1 MFKKKIFVGFAL
13 FLGLMWVCTLVS
25 KSIYATK
32 LPMVRT
38 TVMEEK
44 YIEHRVEAEG
54 VVVEGG
60 KQAVTAVSGL
70 RVEAIRV
77 HAGDRI
83 EEGDLLFQIDL
94 EDLKETIKEKQTEI
108 DKLSMQVNAILEN
121 QELARQKKEIQE
133 ARAREDYDTTA
144 RQKDTDIGRAADVY
158 ARAMEDL
165 EDTEDL
171 SEEDRQ
177 ARQDA
182 LQSAA
187 YQEADAMRERDKAV
201 KDIQRNIEDLQ
212 FPEAS
217 DATLSVTQTEIA
229 QRKED
234 LSIYRKLLEEQGEV
248 KAAAAGMITDI
259 YVDAGDRIPE
269 GAVMMM
275 TDDTIPCQFKVI
287 LDKDQKKYVGSGD
300 QVTIKL
306 DGSRKELE
314 TEAAYFSESKTMP
327 GSFETFIDLP
337 ENMGVPG
344 LSGTLTRSERGE
356 KYHTCVSPQVI
367 YSNTDINKYYIYVLK
382 EREGILGS
390 EYYAEEVSV
399 KILDQNEDWAAISSS
414 ELDSSSQIIVSADKE
429 FKKGDV
435 VRWDK

>member
-1 MFKKKIFVGFAL
+1 MFKNKIFVGFAL

-38 TVMEEK
+38 AVMEEK

-300 QVTIKL
+300 QVTVKL

-390 EYYAEEVSV
+390 EYYAEEVSI

>member
-38 TVMEEK
+38 AVMEEK

-133 ARAREDYDTTA
+133 ARAREDYDTMA

-187 YQEADAMRERDKAV
+187 YQEADAMRERDKVV

-287 LDKDQKKYVGSGD
+287 LDKDQKKYIGSGD
-300 QVTIKL
+300 QVTVKL

-314 TEAAYFSESKTMP
+314 TEAAYFSESKTIP

-344 LSGTLTRSERGE
+344 LSGTLTHSERGE

-367 YSNTDINKYYIYVLK
+367 YSSTDINKYYIYILK

>member
-1 MFKKKIFVGFAL
+1 
-13 FLGLMWVCTLVS
+13 
-25 KSIYATK
+25 
-32 LPMVRT
+32 
-38 TVMEEK
+38 
-44 YIEHRVEAEG
+44 
-54 VVVEGG
+54 
-60 KQAVTAVSGL
+60 
-70 RVEAIRV
+70 
-77 HAGDRI
+77 
-83 EEGDLLFQIDL
+83 
-94 EDLKETIKEKQTEI
+94 
-108 DKLSMQVNAILEN
+108 
-121 QELARQKKEIQE
+121 
-133 ARAREDYDTTA
+133 
-144 RQKDTDIGRAADVY
+144 
-158 ARAMEDL
+158 
-165 EDTEDL
+165 
-171 SEEDRQ
+171 
-177 ARQDA
+177 
-182 LQSAA
+182 
-187 YQEADAMRERDKAV
+187 
-201 KDIQRNIEDLQ
+201 
-212 FPEAS
+212 
-217 DATLSVTQTEIA
+217 
-229 QRKED
+229 
-234 LSIYRKLLEEQGEV
+234 
-248 KAAAAGMITDI
+248 
-259 YVDAGDRIPE
+259 
-269 GAVMMM
+269 MMM

>member
-38 TVMEEK
+38 AVMEEK

-300 QVTIKL
+300 QVTVKL

-390 EYYAEEVSV
+390 EYYAEEVSI

>member
-1 MFKKKIFVGFAL
+1 MFKNKIFVGFAL

-38 TVMEEK
+38 AVMEEK

-83 EEGDLLFQIDL
+83 EEGDLLFQVDL

-300 QVTIKL
+300 QVTVKL
-306 DGSRKELE
+306 NGSRKELE

-390 EYYAEEVSV
+390 EYYAEEVSI

>member
-1 MFKKKIFVGFAL
+1 MFKKRIFVGFAL
-13 FLGLMWVCTLVS
+13 FLGLMWICTLVS

-38 TVMEEK
+38 ALMEEK

-54 VVVEGG
+54 IVVEGG

-70 RVEAIRV
+70 RVKALNV
-77 HAGDRI
+77 HVGDRI

-94 EDLKETIKEKQTEI
+94 EDLKEIIKEKQTEI
-108 DKLSMQVNAILEN
+108 DKLSMQVGAILEN

-165 EDTEDL
+165 EDTDGL
-171 SEEDRQ
+171 SEEDQR

-201 KDIQRNIEDLQ
+201 KDIQRNIEDIQ

-229 QRKED
+229 RRKED
-234 LSIYRKLLEEQGEV
+234 LSIYQKLLDEQGEV
-248 KAAAAGMITDI
+248 RAAAAGMITDI
-259 YVDAGDRIPE
+259 YVDAGDIIPE
-269 GAVMMM
+269 GAAMMM
-275 TDDTIPCQFKVI
+275 TDDAVPCQFKVI
-287 LDKDQKKYVGSGD
+287 LDQDQKKYVGFGD
-300 QVTIKL
+300 EVTVKL

-314 TEAAYFSESKTMP
+314 TEAAYFSESRTMP

-337 ENMGVPG
+337 ENMGIPG
-344 LSGTLTRSERGE
+344 LSGTLVRSERGE

-367 YSNTDINKYYIYVLK
+367 YGSPEFNKYYVYVLR
-382 EREGILGS
+382 EREGILGP
-390 EYYAEEVSV
+390 EYYAEEVNV
-399 KILDQNEDWAAISSS
+399 RVLDQNEDWAAISSP
-414 ELDSSSQIIVSADKE
+414 ELDGESQIIVFSDKE
-429 FKKGDV
+429 FVKGDV